1 MHKRLPL
8 IVAGTIA
15 AVLFG
20 LLAGSGP
27 AADADPKAGDWRP
40 LFNGKDLTGWDTWLG
55 KPHGSREVLGLNKD
69 PKQVYTVVM
78 EDGEPALRISGE
90 IYGALTS
97 KDEFENYRLRL
108 EFKWGRKKWPPREN
122 AARDSGLLY
131 RSVGRYGAAW
141 SFWMESLEFQIQE
154 KDCGDFYS
162 VAGPIVDV
170 EGERAG
176 IGKPIT
182 FKKGGEKFRAVR
194 SRIKRDIDH
203 EKPLGEWN
211 TIELLTVGGTSVHV
225 VNGKANM
232 VLTNARHRVG
242 DKIEPLTKGKIQ
254 LQSEG
259 AEVFY
264 RKITIRPLQK
274 IPDEYLK

>member
-90 IYGALTS
+90 IYGALTT
-97 KDEFENYRLRL
+97 KDEFENY
-108 EFKWGRKKWPPREN
+108 
-122 AARDSGLLY
+122 
-131 RSVGRYGAAW
+131 
-141 SFWMESLEFQIQE
+141 
-154 KDCGDFYS
+154 
-162 VAGPIVDV
+162 
-170 EGERAG
+170 
-176 IGKPIT
+176 
-182 FKKGGEKFRAVR
+182 
-194 SRIKRDIDH
+194 
-203 EKPLGEWN
+203 
-211 TIELLTVGGTSVHV
+211 
-225 VNGKANM
+225 
-232 VLTNARHRVG
+232 
-242 DKIEPLTKGKIQ
+242 
-254 LQSEG
+254 
-259 AEVFY
+259 
-264 RKITIRPLQK
+264 
-274 IPDEYLK
+274 